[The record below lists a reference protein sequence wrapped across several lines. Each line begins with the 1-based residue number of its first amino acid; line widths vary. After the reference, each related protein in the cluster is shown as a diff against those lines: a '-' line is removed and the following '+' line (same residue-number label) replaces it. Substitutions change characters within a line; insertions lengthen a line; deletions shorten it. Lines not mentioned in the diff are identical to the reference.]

1 MDESTETAA
10 PVVPAPEAIPDSVFE
25 NAQRMEL
32 TGAEFEVDE
41 DDLYDAYADVIER
54 LERIE
59 QSIEGLKTGVNTI
72 GQMMNS
78 VAEAFDGIMQKVNQG
93 GIGALLGNLMGG
105 KSE

>member
-25 NAQRMEL
+25 HAQRMEL

-41 DDLYDAYADVIER
+41 DDLYYRDYAHVIER
-54 LERIE
+54 LECIE

-105 KSE
+105 K